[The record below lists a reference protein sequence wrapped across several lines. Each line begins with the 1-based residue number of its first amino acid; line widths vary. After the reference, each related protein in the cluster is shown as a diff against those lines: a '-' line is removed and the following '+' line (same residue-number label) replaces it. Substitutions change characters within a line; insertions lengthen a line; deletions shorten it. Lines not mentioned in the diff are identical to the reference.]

1 MDKKQSKPTGKKFH
15 AAAVVG
21 QHDSANYAI
30 ASAAVINQFRYAAP
44 KMHTDSRIRM
54 QTMNP
59 TYYTVTRFLWST
71 ALKHEVWFRLT
82 YERTY
87 LAERGLYRDQLVHA
101 EITS

>member
-1 MDKKQSKPTGKKFH
+1 MP
-15 AAAVVG
+15 
-21 QHDSANYAI
+21 
-30 ASAAVINQFRYAAP
+30 
-44 KMHTDSRIRM
+44 
-54 QTMNP
+54 TMNP

-71 ALKHEVWFRLT
+71 ALKQEVWFRLT